1 MRFSQ
6 NKRLPYLLTITAQCW
21 TPCCTCIITQSGVDQ
36 TIQFQGYFDIHTVY
50 SENVSD
56 NFERLLTRVAVGVD
70 FLRLCHFG
78 VAAILLLGFVVFCD
92 SALIR
97 FVTLRVMTNVANWVL
112 SLYRLGERANKL
124 TLFTLHD
131 NWTIFCQFAAEEQ
144 KSVTALTAC
153 LHYTYILSFFHT
165 SIFRDITQNVAGKRD
180 TTRNISCSVSF
191 KSFSSTDHYFLYLRN
206 FDYFLDSGHFF
217 SSRYYFFFSHF
228 SYL

>member
-1 MRFSQ
+1 MSFWGCRHF
-6 NKRLPYLLTITAQCW
+6 AFGFC
-21 TPCCTCIITQSGVDQ
+21 
-36 TIQFQGYFDIHTVY
+36 
-50 SENVSD
+50 
-56 NFERLLTRVAVGVD
+56 RLLWFSAYSI
-70 FLRLCHFG
+70 CH
-78 VAAILLLGFVVFCD
+78 LK
-92 SALIR
+92 R
-97 FVTLRVMTNVANWVL
+97 TNVANWVL

-153 LHYTYILSFFHT
+153 LHYTCILSFFHT

-191 KSFSSTDHYFLYLRN
+191 SSTDHYFLYLGN

-228 SYL
+228 SYLWEERAQRIFFTMSCWKVIWPWGP

>member
-1 MRFSQ
+1 MYIHYNTERSRS
-6 NKRLPYLLTITAQCW
+6 NNTIPRIFRYT
-21 TPCCTCIITQSGVDQ
+21 V
-36 TIQFQGYFDIHTVY
+36 HTVY

-153 LHYTYILSFFHT
+153 LHYTNILSFFHT
-165 SIFRDITQNVAGKRD
+165 SIFRDIYNTK
-180 TTRNISCSVSF
+180 CSGE
-191 KSFSSTDHYFLYLRN
+191 T
-206 FDYFLDSGHFF
+206 
-217 SSRYYFFFSHF
+217 RYYAEYFM
-228 SYL
+228 

>member
-70 FLRLCHFG
+70 FLRLCQFG

-112 SLYRLGERANKL
+112 SLY
-124 TLFTLHD
+124 
-131 NWTIFCQFAAEEQ
+131 
-144 KSVTALTAC
+144 
-153 LHYTYILSFFHT
+153 
-165 SIFRDITQNVAGKRD
+165 
-180 TTRNISCSVSF
+180 
-191 KSFSSTDHYFLYLRN
+191 
-206 FDYFLDSGHFF
+206 
-217 SSRYYFFFSHF
+217 
-228 SYL
+228 